1 MNRVFYVSFNL
12 LKNITTSSNTSSFLS
27 EKWILILIIL
37 IVVIIVLVI
46 IIGGKIKV
54 KNLEIESDGI
64 NKYIL
69 SMIEWKK
76 LNESKNNKKG
86 KNKKNN

>member
-1 MNRVFYVSFNL
+1 MNRVFYASFNL
-12 LKNITTSSNTSSFLS
+12 LKNITVSSNTSSFLS
-27 EKWILILIIL
+27 EKWILLLIIL
-37 IVVIIVLVI
+37 IVVIIVFVI

-54 KNLEIESDGI
+54 KNFEIESDGI

-76 LNESKNNKKG
+76 LNKSKNNKKG
-86 KNKKNN
+86 KNKK